1 MKIAIIGTGIS
12 GLTAAYLLNKKH
24 EVTVFEKNNYIGGHT
39 HTHDLKLNNLNYAVD
54 SGFICYNEN
63 TYPNF
68 INLLNILGVESQ
80 KTKMGFSVKSE
91 KKKLEYAGNSINSL
105 FSQRKNIVN
114 LSFLRMIND
123 ILSFNK
129 NSRIDLPTISSKI
142 TLGQYLKNNKYSNS
156 FIYNYIIPMGAA
168 IWSTKA
174 ASMLNMPALFFVRFF
189 NNHGLLQTKNRPNW
203 WVIKGG
209 SKEYV
214 KKLVISFK
222 ENIRLSSPVFGINRK
237 NEKIEIKLSSDGTH
251 IEIFDAVVLATHSDQ
266 ALKLLSDK
274 TSLETEI
281 LSALPYQTNEA
292 LLHTDH
298 TVLPKNKL
306 AWASWNY
313 NLDQGSEEPVALT
326 YNMNILQNLKA
337 SETYCVTLNS
347 KGLINPKKVIKKL
360 KYDHPLFTV
369 EGIIAQKRKHEISGI
384 NNTYFCGAYWK
395 NGFHEDGVV
404 SALDVAKQ
412 FGISL

>member
-1 MKIAIIGTGIS
+1 M
-12 GLTAAYLLNKKH
+12 
-24 EVTVFEKNNYIGGHT
+24 
-39 HTHDLKLNNLNYAVD
+39 
-54 SGFICYNEN
+54 
-63 TYPNF
+63 
-68 INLLNILGVESQ
+68 
-80 KTKMGFSVKSE
+80 
-91 KKKLEYAGNSINSL
+91 
-105 FSQRKNIVN
+105 
-114 LSFLRMIND
+114 
-123 ILSFNK
+123 
-129 NSRIDLPTISSKI
+129 
-142 TLGQYLKNNKYSNS
+142 
-156 FIYNYIIPMGAA
+156 
-168 IWSTKA
+168 
-174 ASMLNMPALFFVRFF
+174 
-189 NNHGLLQTKNRPNW
+189 
-203 WVIKGG
+203 
-209 SKEYV
+209 
-214 KKLVISFK
+214 
-222 ENIRLSSPVFGINRK
+222 
-237 NEKIEIKLSSDGTH
+237 
-251 IEIFDAVVLATHSDQ
+251 
-266 ALKLLSDK
+266 
-274 TSLETEI
+274 
-281 LSALPYQTNEA
+281 PYQTNEA

-369 EGIIAQKRKHEISGI
+369 EGIVAQKRKHEISGI